1 MCLVL
6 LFFRYIIIFVIF
18 VTFVTFIIF
27 VIFVRIILFIS
38 VRLWRQII
46 FYLILG
52 AWSFSG
58 VLSSYQINKI
68 ASYYP
73 YCHSVP
79 SYPFI
84 YVPISHVANFLITTL
99 ITFRLIPCT
108 ALLVIPLHLI
118 QNSQVC
124 CWKTG
129 SPPNKSFFAILQ
141 KQPGPQAPQKSLDI
155 HVLLF
160 FLSIFPLT

>member
-1 MCLVL
+1 M
-6 LFFRYIIIFVIF
+6 
-18 VTFVTFIIF
+18 
-27 VIFVRIILFIS
+27 
-38 VRLWRQII
+38 
-46 FYLILG
+46 
-52 AWSFSG
+52 
-58 VLSSYQINKI
+58 LSSYQINKI

-108 ALLVIPLHLI
+108 ALLMIPLHLI

-155 HVLLF
+155 HVHLFFLFFFLSLF
-160 FLSIFPLT
+160 FLSHNTILYHSSL